1 MRALNFINEISR
13 LVPGSPSAEIDWVKI
28 DKLFEATCFSEMK
41 LTPQNPAYHG
51 EGDVYTHT
59 QMVCRV
65 LAGDPG
71 FHRLNE
77 RQKTELFLAALLH
90 DIGKVR
96 TTKQEDG
103 NWVSP
108 HHSDTGSRIVREF
121 LWRDC
126 EMCGRQEQVSFRE
139 TVCALVRC
147 HMLPVHLLEYDEAE
161 RWAREI
167 AAIGELAADFTWELL
182 CMLTKADMRGRIA
195 DDIEEGLSQLELAEV
210 IAEDAGCLS
219 GPCFFG
225 SSYTKRA
232 YLSGRN
238 VQPQQELFDDTWGEV
253 ILLCGLPGTGKDT
266 WCRAN
271 YPCYPVVSLDDIR
284 RKLQVRPTEN
294 QGRVIQAAQESA
306 REYLRKKEPF
316 IWNATN
322 LTKDT
327 RRKMVSLFERYGARV
342 RIVYLE
348 TDWNTR
354 VERNLGRKDA
364 VPEAVAERM
373 LRNMV
378 LPTAEEAQVVEWVFV

>member
-1 MRALNFINEISR
+1 MNFINTIKR
-13 LVPGSPSAEIDWVKI
+13 LVPGSPSAEIDWDEI
-28 DKLFEATCFSEMK
+28 DKLFAATCFSEMK
-41 LTPQNPAYHG
+41 TTPQNPVHHG

-59 QMVCRV
+59 QMVCRA
-65 LAGDPG
+65 LAGDPD

-77 RQKTELFLAALLH
+77 RKKAGLFLAALLH

-103 NWVSP
+103 NWISP
-108 HHSDTGSRIVREF
+108 RHSETGSRIAREF

-126 EMCGRQEQVSFRE
+126 GLSGELEQVSFRE

-147 HMLPVHLLEYDEAE
+147 HMLPVHLLGNDDAE
-161 RWAREI
+161 RRAREI
-167 AAIGELAADFTWELL
+167 AAIGELAADFTWKLL
-182 CMLTKADMRGRIA
+182 CMLTKADVRGRIA
-195 DDIEEGLSQLELAEV
+195 DDIEEGIAQVELAGV
-210 IAEDAGCLS
+210 IADDAGCLS

-232 YLSGRN
+232 CLSGRN

-253 ILLCGLPGTGKDT
+253 ILLSGLPGTGKDT
-266 WCRAN
+266 WCKVN
-271 YPCYPVVSLDDIR
+271 YPGFPVVSLDDIR
-284 RKLQVRPTEN
+284 QKLQVRPTEN

-306 REYLRKKEPF
+306 REHLRKKEPF

-342 RIVYLE
+342 RIAYLE
-348 TDWNTR
+348 TDWKTR

-364 VPEAVAERM
+364 VPETVVERM
-373 LRNMV
+373 LKNTV
-378 LPTAEEAQVVEWVFV
+378 LPTAEEAQSVEWVFV

>member
-1 MRALNFINEISR
+1 MNFINTIKR
-13 LVPGSPSAEIDWVKI
+13 LVPGSPSAEIDWDEI
-28 DKLFEATCFSEMK
+28 DKLFAATCFSEMK
-41 LTPQNPAYHG
+41 TTPQNPVHHG

-59 QMVCRV
+59 QMVCRA
-65 LAGDPG
+65 LAGDPD

-77 RQKTELFLAALLH
+77 RKKAGLFLAALLH

-103 NWVSP
+103 NWISP
-108 HHSDTGSRIVREF
+108 RHSETGSRIAREF

-126 EMCGRQEQVSFRE
+126 GLSGEPEQVSFRE

-147 HMLPVHLLEYDEAE
+147 HMLPVHLLGNDDAE
-161 RWAREI
+161 RRAREI

-182 CMLTKADMRGRIA
+182 CMLTKADVRGRIA
-195 DDIEEGLSQLELAEV
+195 DDIEEGIAQVELAGV
-210 IAEDAGCLS
+210 IADDAGCLS

-253 ILLCGLPGTGKDT
+253 ILLSGLPGTGKDT
-266 WCRAN
+266 WCKAN
-271 YPCYPVVSLDDIR
+271 YPGFPVVSLDDIR
-284 RKLQVRPTEN
+284 QKLQVRPTEN

-306 REYLRKKEPF
+306 REHLRKKESF

-327 RRKMVSLFERYGARV
+327 RRKLVSLFERYGARV

-364 VPEAVAERM
+364 VPETVVERM
-373 LRNMV
+373 LKNTV
-378 LPTAEEAQVVEWVFV
+378 LPTAEEAQSVEWVFV